1 MQFRQLV
8 PLVLFLAFGAET
20 YACGESLYR
29 VGNGVAYREYTAPLP
44 GNLLVYSAAGNIENL
59 AAELGRAGHQ
69 VTVAKTMDDLV
80 LLANREEFQVVIG
93 PFHEYENVQSF
104 SVVAEVNYLPIAIEG
119 VDERA
124 ARAQFEH
131 VMVPS
136 KHEIR
141 HYLKAIH
148 KILKRA

>member
-1 MQFRQLV
+1 MQLRQIV
-8 PLVLFLAFGAET
+8 PLVLLLAFGADA

-29 VGNGVAYREYTAPLP
+29 VGKGVAYREYTAPLP

-69 VTVAKTMDDLV
+69 VTVAKSMDDLA

-93 PFHEYENVQSF
+93 PFSEYENFQSI
-104 SVVAEVNYLPIAIEG
+104 SVLSEAPYLPIAIEG
-119 VDERA
+119 VDERDA
-124 ARAQFEH
+124 KKQFKY

-136 KHEIR
+136 KHEIK
-141 HYLKAIH
+141 HYLKTIH
-148 KILKRA
+148 KMLKKA

>member
-1 MQFRQLV
+1 MQLRQLA
-8 PLVLFLAFGAET
+8 PLVLFLAFGSDT

-29 VGNGVAYREYTAPLP
+29 VGKGVAYREYTAPLP
-44 GNLLVYSAAGNIENL
+44 GNLLVYSAAGDIEDL

-69 VTVAKTMDDLV
+69 VTVAKSMNELV
-80 LLANREEFQVVIG
+80 LLANHEEFQVVIG
-93 PFHEYENVQSF
+93 PFNEYENVQSF
-104 SVVAEVNYLPIAIEG
+104 SVLTEANYLPIAIEG

-124 ARAQFEH
+124 AKAQFDY

-136 KHEIR
+136 KHEIK

-148 KILKRA
+148 KMLKRA